1 MNVYI
6 PVWTNYKLINMKF
19 ANKKAQSAMEYL
31 MTYGWA
37 ILIVIIVAA
46 ALYALGV
53 FNPATFAGRTATGF
67 TQLGAPSDWDLTTA
81 GNGQFKITLSNNKIA
96 SQVTIKTIT
105 AALKGGSTLTYNTLN
120 CTGDDTYLAIGP
132 GGSTILETACTNPLV
147 AYNLTFGT
155 LSTGTSYSID
165 VDVLYNAG
173 GYDHTD
179 TGTVTGVVS

>member
-1 MNVYI
+1 
-6 PVWTNYKLINMKF
+6 MKF

-53 FNPATFAGRTATGF
+53 FNPATFAGRTSTGF
-67 TQLGAPSDWDLTTA
+67 TQLGAPSDWDLA
-81 GNGQFKITLSNNKIA
+81 ASGGVFKLKLANNKI
-96 SQVTIKTIT
+96 SNLVTVKTI
-105 AALKGGSTLTYNTLN
+105 AASLKGGSAYTFNTTN
-120 CTGDDTYLAIGP
+120 CTGDGNYMTIGP
-132 GGSTILETACTNPLV
+132 GGSRDIDLYCTAITGYPLN
-147 AYNLTFGT
+147 YTGLT
-155 LSTGTSYSID
+155 SGTSYSID
-165 VDVLYNAG
+165 VDILYNSG